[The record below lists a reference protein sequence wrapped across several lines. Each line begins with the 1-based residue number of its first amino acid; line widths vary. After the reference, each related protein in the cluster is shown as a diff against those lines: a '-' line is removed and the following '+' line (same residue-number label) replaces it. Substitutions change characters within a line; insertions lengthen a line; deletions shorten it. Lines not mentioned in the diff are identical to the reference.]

1 VFSTPTVVGDLLVV
15 SSCNGMIRALD
26 KKTGQSKWDYDIRK
40 DGEQNQFHGDP
51 LVTDE
56 LVIIG
61 TDGKIGHVYA
71 FDRSTGAVR
80 WKYRVNDWGVV
91 SDVLRLKN
99 SVYAVTLGDELVC
112 LNLADGKVNWTF
124 RSSYSNQAQNFHW
137 TSTPALLNDYIYFGG
152 LDGIVYALDANS
164 GKQIWKRDLGAR
176 VTTSIAAHE
185 HDLYVGTSKH
195 HIYRLNS
202 DSGDVSSDFVTDSE
216 PRWSLILLDD
226 SFVVFLG
233 DEVLASIDLSLKR
246 VRWSA
251 EASKEW
257 TSARPYLWHGA
268 VLAGNRRELV
278 AIRSSDGARQWS
290 HQFPETVRGIGTSP
304 DVLYVGT
311 LKGPIFAYSPNP

>member
-26 KKTGQSKWDYDIRK
+26 KKTGQLKWDYDIRK
-40 DGEQNQFHGDP
+40 DGEQSQFHGDP

-176 VTTSIAAHE
+176 VTTSVAAYE
-185 HDLYVGTSKH
+185 HDLYVGTSKR

-202 DSGDVSSDFVTDSE
+202 GSGDVLSDFVTDSE
-216 PRWSLILLDD
+216 PRWSLILVDD
-226 SFVVFLG
+226 SLVVFLG
-233 DEVLASIDLSLKR
+233 DEVLASIDLSLKK
-246 VRWSA
+246 VRWFA
-251 EASKEW
+251 EASREW

-278 AIRSSDGARQWS
+278 AFRSSDGARQWS

>member
-26 KKTGQSKWDYDIRK
+26 KETGQQKWDYDIRK
-40 DGEQNQFHGDP
+40 DGEQSQFHGDP

-71 FDRSTGAVR
+71 FGRSTGVVR

-99 SVYAVTLGDELVC
+99 NVYAVTLRNEVVC
-112 LNLADGKVNWTF
+112 LDLEDGKMNWTF
-124 RSSYSNQAQNFHW
+124 RSGYSDQAMNFHW
-137 TSTPALLNDYIYFGG
+137 TSTPAISDNRVYFGG
-152 LDGIVYALDANS
+152 LDGIVYALHAHS
-164 GKQIWKRDLGAR
+164 GKLIWKRDLAAR
-176 VTTSIAAHE
+176 VTTSVAVHG
-185 HDLYVGTSKH
+185 HDLYVGTAKRH
-195 HIYRLNS
+195 LYRL
-202 DSGDVSSDFVTDSE
+202 DTGSGEVLSDFATESE
-216 PRWSLILLDD
+216 PRWSLLIAGD
-226 SFVVFLG
+226 SLIAFVG
-233 DEVLASIDLSLKR
+233 DEVLTSLDLSLKKML
-246 VRWSA
+246 WSE

-278 AIRSSDGARQWS
+278 AFRSSDGAREWS
-290 HQFPETVRGIGTSP
+290 HQFPETVRGIGTS
-304 DVLYVGT
+304 DQVLYVGT
-311 LKGPIFAYSPNP
+311 LKGPIFAYSPKL

>member
-1 VFSTPTVVGDLLVV
+1 
-15 SSCNGMIRALD
+15 MIRALD
-26 KKTGQSKWDYDIRK
+26 NKTGEVKWSYDIRK
-40 DGEQNQFHGDP
+40 DGEQSQFHGDP
-51 LVTDE
+51 LATDE

-71 FDRSTGAVR
+71 FERSTGAVR
-80 WKYRVNDWGVV
+80 WKYRVENWGVV
-91 SDVLRLKN
+91 SDVLRFQNK
-99 SVYAVTLGDELVC
+99 VYAVTLRDEVVC
-112 LNLADGKVNWTF
+112 LNKDDGKMNWTF
-124 RSSYSNQAQNFHW
+124 RSGYSDQATNFHW
-137 TSTPALLNDYIYFGG
+137 TSTPAISDGRIYFGG

-176 VTTSIAAHE
+176 VTTSVAAHE
-185 HDLYVGTSKH
+185 HDLYVGTSKR

-226 SFVVFLG
+226 SLVVFLG
-233 DEVLASIDLSLKR
+233 DEVLASIDLSLKT

-257 TSARPYLWHGA
+257 TSARPYLWRGA

-278 AIRSSDGARQWS
+278 AIRPSDGTRQWS

-311 LKGPIFAYSPNP
+311 LKGPVFAYSPNP